1 MTFGVGMNFLKKRP
15 LLVVSIIL
23 IGISLYIRFRIH
35 GLSNED
41 VVILEDWYHHFY
53 KNGKA
58 SLANGNFSNY
68 TPLYLYILW
77 VVRLFSDWLSP
88 IASIK
93 LIPTVFDAFSA
104 FVIFLMA
111 RIKFEDDR
119 PYLFAATFFLLPTIM
134 FNSTGWGQIDSLY
147 TSFLLFCTYFLLI
160 KKPTLAMVMF
170 GMAFSLKSQSIFFL
184 PFLGILFLKGRIRW
198 FHFLLPPVIYALL
211 AVPAVLAGRSWES
224 ILSIY
229 IGQVGQ
235 FHSLSMSAPNLYI
248 FIPDSFYKIGVWIG
262 IVIFLIAMAVWGW
275 VNWSAKVEYG
285 HRQIM
290 LLALTALILVPSVLP
305 KMHERYFYP
314 TDVFSF
320 ATAIFVPELWF
331 VPILCQITS
340 SMSYSI
346 FILNASTNF
355 VMAAALINT
364 GVVLFVLRKQ
374 ILSLHS

>member
-1 MTFGVGMNFLKKRP
+1 MNFLKKRP
-15 LLVVSIIL
+15 LLVISIIL

-58 SLANGNFSNY
+58 SFANENFSNY
-68 TPLYLYILW
+68 TPLYLYMLW
-77 VVRLFSDWLSP
+77 IIRLFSNWLSP

-111 RIKFEDDR
+111 RIKYEDDK
-119 PYLFAATFFLLPTIM
+119 PYLFAASFFLLPTIM

-160 KKPTLAMVMF
+160 KRPTLAMVMF

-211 AVPAVLAGRSWES
+211 AVPAVLMGRSWES

-229 IGQVGQ
+229 VGQVGQ

-248 FIPDSFYKIGVWIG
+248 FIPDSLYKIGVWIG
-262 IVIFLIAMAVWGW
+262 VVVFLAAMAAWGW
-275 VNWSAKVEYG
+275 VNWRATVEYD
-285 HRQIM
+285 HRQMM
-290 LLALTALILVPSVLP
+290 LMALAVLMLVPSVLP

-314 TDVFSF
+314 VDVFSF

-364 GVVLFVLRKQ
+364 GVVIYVLRKQ
-374 ILSLHS
+374 ILSLRSASE

>member
-1 MTFGVGMNFLKKRP
+1 
-15 LLVVSIIL
+15 
-23 IGISLYIRFRIH
+23 
-35 GLSNED
+35 
-41 VVILEDWYHHFY
+41 
-53 KNGKA
+53 
-58 SLANGNFSNY
+58 
-68 TPLYLYILW
+68 
-77 VVRLFSDWLSP
+77 
-88 IASIK
+88 
-93 LIPTVFDAFSA
+93 
-104 FVIFLMA
+104 
-111 RIKFEDDR
+111 
-119 PYLFAATFFLLPTIM
+119 
-134 FNSTGWGQIDSLY
+134 
-147 TSFLLFCTYFLLI
+147 
-160 KKPTLAMVMF
+160 
-170 GMAFSLKSQSIFFL
+170 
-184 PFLGILFLKGRIRW
+184 
-198 FHFLLPPVIYALL
+198 
-211 AVPAVLAGRSWES
+211 
-224 ILSIY
+224 
-229 IGQVGQ
+229 
-235 FHSLSMSAPNLYI
+235 MSAPNLYI